1 MRIFSV
7 NPELIDLQYRYGA
20 GALLRICLAF
30 SVFLLPLIIVAGAEA
45 GDWVRYCRYQDV
57 FYYDRESV
65 AQPYDNFKTIK
76 CVRQK
81 TVYEAKSTAR
91 IAAHLGPK
99 YAYLKESISMIE
111 IDCLTRKA
119 QTKSTTFY
127 DSRGVEIEST
137 SRARPDWKLITDKS
151 PPLDILYKILCP
163 PEE

>member
-7 NPELIDLQYRYGA
+7 NQKLIDLRCVYNA
-20 GALLRICLAF
+20 GTLHWICLVF
-30 SVFLLPLIIVAGAEA
+30 SLFLLPLIIVAGAEA
-45 GDWVRYCRYQDV
+45 EDWVLYCRYHDV
-57 FYYDRESV
+57 FYYDRDSV
-65 AQPYDNFKTIK
+65 SQPYDNFKTIK

-81 TVYEAKSTAR
+81 TLYEAKSATR

-119 QTKSTTFY
+119 QTKSTSFY
-127 DSRGVEIEST
+127 DTGGAEIDST
-137 SRARPDWKLITDKS
+137 ENTRPDWKFITDKS